1 MYYLLLSSLLL
12 NIPREEKLLELSNIR
27 AIKDICMRG
36 HRLVRG
42 HKRCV
47 FVAGDIVLLGEL
59 REELGQSIWN
69 ASLAKGGPLLA

>member
-1 MYYLLLSSLLL
+1 MCCKISSLSCWSTFL
-12 NIPREEKLLELSNIR
+12 EKKIVRIVYIR
-27 AIKDICMRG
+27 AIKDICMRR

-47 FVAGDIVLLGEL
+47 FVAGDIVLLGEP
-59 REELGQSIWN
+59 REEFGQSIWN

>member
-1 MYYLLLSSLLL
+1 
-12 NIPREEKLLELSNIR
+12 
-27 AIKDICMRG
+27 MRR

-47 FVAGDIVLLGEL
+47 FVAGDIVLLGEP
-59 REELGQSIWN
+59 REEFGQSIWN